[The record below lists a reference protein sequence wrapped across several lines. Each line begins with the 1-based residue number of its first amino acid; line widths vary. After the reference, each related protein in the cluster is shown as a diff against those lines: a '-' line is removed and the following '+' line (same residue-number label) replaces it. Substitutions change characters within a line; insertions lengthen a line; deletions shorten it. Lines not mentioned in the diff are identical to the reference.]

1 MTLHPILAALR
12 RHKAGVV
19 LIALQIA
26 LTLAIVC
33 NAIFIIGNRIERI
46 HRPTG
51 LDEQN
56 LFMISQQFVGTP
68 TGDDQASTDKL
79 DSLQLADLATLRNL
93 PDVESV
99 TPINSLP
106 LANSTWSGG
115 ASTRPD
121 EKNEPAHVV
130 YFFGGKDL
138 LKTLGVRL
146 AAGRDFT
153 DDEVGHRAFRAPN
166 KPSVAIISQALADKL
181 FPHHDALGNT
191 IYFDGGTAPTRIIG
205 IVERLQASSVESWAN
220 DFAWNTALIPTR
232 LAASYS
238 RYAVR
243 AKPGRLNAAMQAATA
258 ALYKANPMRVFYM
271 DGAGARAFDDMRART
286 YRADRGMAIL
296 MGAICVI
303 LLAVTG
309 AGIVGLTSFW
319 VGQRNKQI
327 GVRRALGARKRD
339 ILRYFQTENLM
350 IAGIGAFV
358 GIVLAIGLNLW
369 LMQLYEMDRMPVPY
383 VLLGVAVV
391 LALGQFA
398 VFGPARRAANVAPV
412 VATRSV

>member
-1 MTLHPILAALR
+1 MTIHPLLAALR

-33 NAIFIIGNRIERI
+33 NAIFIIGSRIERI

-51 LDEQN
+51 LDESN
-56 LFMISQQFVGTP
+56 LFMVAQSWVGAP
-68 TGDDQASTDKL
+68 TGDDQATTDKL
-79 DSLQLADLATLRNL
+79 DSLLQADLATLRNL
-93 PDVESV
+93 PDVQSA
-99 TPINSLP
+99 TPISSLP

-115 ASTRPD
+115 VSTKPD
-121 EKNEPAHVV
+121 EKNEPAQVI
-130 YFFGGKDL
+130 YYFGGKDL
-138 LKTLGVRL
+138 LKTLGVKL

-153 DDEVGHRAFRAPN
+153 DAEIGNRAFRAPN
-166 KPSVAIISQALADKL
+166 KTAITIVSQAMADKL
-181 FPHHDALGNT
+181 FPNHDALGKT
-191 IYFDGGTAPTRIIG
+191 IYFDGSSTPTTIIG
-205 IVERLQASSVESWAN
+205 IVERLQASSVDSWAN
-220 DFAWNTALIPTR
+220 DFAWNTALVPTR
-232 LAASYS
+232 LDGNFS

-243 AKPGRLNAAMQAATA
+243 AKPGRLRSAMDAAVP

-271 DGAGARAFDDMRART
+271 DGKGVRAFDEMRASA

-296 MGAICVI
+296 MGVICLI

-319 VGQRNKQI
+319 VGQRHKQI

-339 ILRYFQTENLM
+339 ILRYFQTENLL
-350 IAGIGAFV
+350 IAGGGALA

-369 LMQLYEMDRMPVPY
+369 LMKRFEMDRIPVAY
-383 VLLGVAVV
+383 VLFGVAVV
-391 LALGQFA
+391 LALGQLA
-398 VFGPARRAANVAPV
+398 VFAPARRAANVPPV

>member
-1 MTLHPILAALR
+1 MTMHPTLAALR

-33 NAIFIIGNRIERI
+33 NAIFIIGNRIDRI

-51 LDEQN
+51 LNEVN
-56 LFMISQQFVGTP
+56 LFMVSQGFVGAP
-68 TGDDQASTDKL
+68 TGDDQASIDKL
-79 DSLQLADLATLRNL
+79 DALQVADLATLRNL
-93 PDVESV
+93 PDIESV

-106 LANSTWSGG
+106 IANSTWSGG
-115 ASTRPD
+115 VSTKPD

-146 AAGRDFT
+146 AVGRDFT
-153 DDEVGHRAFRAPN
+153 DTEVGNRAFRAPN
-166 KPSVAIISQALADKL
+166 KPPVAIVSQALADKL
-181 FPHHDALGNT
+181 FPDHDALGKT
-191 IYFDGGTAPTRIIG
+191 IYFDGSSAPTRIIG
-205 IVERLQASSVESWAN
+205 IVERLQASTVDAWAN

-232 LAASYS
+232 LDGSFS

-243 AKPGRLNAAMQAATA
+243 AKPGRLDAAMQAAKD
-258 ALYKANPMRVFYM
+258 ALYKANPMRVFYF
-271 DGAGARAFDDMRART
+271 DGAGAKAFSDIRARA
-286 YRADRGMAIL
+286 YRADRGMAML

-303 LLAVTG
+303 LLAITG

-319 VGQRNKQI
+319 VGQRHKQI
-327 GVRRALGARKRD
+327 GVRRALGARKLD
-339 ILRYFQTENLM
+339 ILRYFQTENLL
-350 IAGIGAFV
+350 IAGGGALIG
-358 GIVLAIGLNLW
+358 ILLAVGLNLL
-369 LMQLYEMDRMPVPY
+369 LMKSYEMDRLPLAY

-391 LALGQFA
+391 LALGQLA
-398 VFGPARRAANVAPV
+398 VFGPARRAANVPPV